1 MPLPDICLSQ
11 SQRSNLC
18 PAVLD
23 VELSRAADASVKGL
37 FVAPTGSH
45 TLCMVQVDTTT
56 EVHYIHSRWKKAK
69 VLGKLK
75 GMHITAVAWN
85 KQQGGEGS
93 TGCGFGPCQGA
104 CQIHLFKFFPVDT
117 PVLSCV
123 DSPCQSSPCRV
134 ACHQQCPCILS
145 GCIDCPA
152 RAEPSS

>member
-1 MPLPDICLSQ
+1 MAPSASLTNNSSSAFRAVTDVEHSPSASFESCCVLLPGICLSQ

-75 GMHITAVAWN
+75 GVHITAVAWN
-85 KQQGGEGS
+85 KQQGGEGN
-93 TGCGFGPCQGA
+93 TGCDFGPCQGA
-104 CQIHLFKFFPVDT
+104 C
-117 PVLSCV
+117 
-123 DSPCQSSPCRV
+123 
-134 ACHQQCPCILS
+134 
-145 GCIDCPA
+145 
-152 RAEPSS
+152 